1 MRSGLCRKIGDQRR
15 PGSQHVTHPTDAT
28 DSSLGNANTQREYEV
43 RRQDLPLS
51 CPTSEQRLWNSHP
64 RVYLPI
70 EQTGTAT
77 CPYCSARY
85 RLVD

>member
-1 MRSGLCRKIGDQRR
+1 
-15 PGSQHVTHPTDAT
+15 VTHPTDAT
-28 DSSLGNANTQREYEV
+28 DSSLETASTQTEHKV

-51 CPTSEQRLWNSHP
+51 CPTPDQKLWNSHP

-70 EQTGTAT
+70 EETGAAN
-77 CPYCSARY
+77 CPYCSTSY